1 MRISDWSSDVCS
13 SDLGCH
19 TGEHKAMSM
28 AHANAPAAML
38 LAARH
43 PPGTGEKILA
53 GFAKTFNKPQ
63 GRCVE
68 CHTEHE
74 GAGPMVATPQKFS
87 ADCHD
92 GKQGRLKFEGHP
104 TTLADAGDFGTCHP
118 EFSTTLRPAAGG
130 TRCRPTPSIGCAD
143 YQDPQLSP

>member
-68 CHTEHE
+68 CHTAHE
-74 GAGPMVATPQKFS
+74 GAGPLPATPQKLC
-87 ADCHD
+87 AVTHD
-92 GKQGRLKFEGHP
+92 GLPRRLK
-104 TTLADAGDFGTCHP
+104 TAGQPNQHAHARELGK
-118 EFSTTLRPAAGG
+118 
-130 TRCRPTPSIGCAD
+130 IG
-143 YQDPQLSP
+143 

>member
-1 MRISDWSSDVCS
+1 MIRRPPRSTRTDTLFPYTTLFRSLSSAHANLKGDCQSCHVEPFVAVTDKACV
-13 SDLGCH
+13 GCH

-68 CHTEHE
+68 CHTEQDRKR
-74 GAGPMVATPQKFS
+74 VVW
-87 ADCHD
+87 
-92 GKQGRLKFEGHP
+92 GK
-104 TTLADAGDFGTCHP
+104 
-118 EFSTTLRPAAGG
+118 SV
-130 TRCRPTPSIGCAD
+130 
-143 YQDPQLSP
+143 

>member
-1 MRISDWSSDVCS
+1 
-13 SDLGCH
+13 
-19 TGEHKAMSM
+19 
-28 AHANAPAAML
+28 ML

-74 GAGPMVATPQKFS
+74 GAGPMAATPQKFC

-92 GKQGRLKFEGHP
+92 GMQGRLKAARHP
-104 TTLADAGDFGTCHP
+104 TTLADAADFGTSHP
-118 EFSTTLRPAAGG
+118 EFRPLVRSEERRVGKECVST
-130 TRCRPTPSIGCAD
+130 CRSRWLPYP
-143 YQDPQLSP
+143 